1 MMKNLR
7 AFFSA
12 VILIVIAVPI
22 GMAQEKTGEL
32 PFRPNYDRE
41 IFKKSGTSIARPDL
55 LACRNEDAV
64 ITDGGDVDID
74 DFARTLHGV
83 WVNQNG
89 RSLHGVTI
97 ETDNA
102 FYVDMRGRTGVA
114 IMIDRNNLG
123 DFSLTKPYLTP
134 GNRLRKTSRPLTMTF
149 VNCTFQ
155 FLDRYVKVSD
165 EIPYE
170 VLASSTGI
178 RMSKN
183 MTLELA
189 WQRIVS
195 SGYFESFNMATK
207 SREAGAPRR
216 KVSMASLGDGQ
227 RMAVLPDGTRVDEKG
242 IVDGLVPGA
251 EYSLPMMVGGFFKIT
266 LTPKTEGRAYQSV
279 HMRFDA
285 EYRATG
291 VALKPGETLTG
302 VEQGVFAREGNA
314 YVSAKRL
321 GSASTKNAAV
331 DPNFEEISGDEWAT
345 DDCGDKNALIA
356 NTAATTRNGP
366 AEAVHNSLH
375 FERVVIG
382 TPGGTD
388 GVTSRAS
395 ASPSRKQH
403 RQHKR

>member
-1 MMKNLR
+1 MKNLR

-12 VILIVIAVPI
+12 VVLMVIAVPV
-22 GMAQEKTGEL
+22 GLAQEKTGEQ
-32 PFRPNYDRE
+32 PFRPKYDRE
-41 IFKKSGTSIARPDL
+41 IFKKSGTSIARGDL
-55 LACRNEDAV
+55 LACRNEDAT
-64 ITDGGDVDID
+64 ITQGGNVDID

-89 RSLHGVTI
+89 RSLHGVTV

-102 FYVDMRGRTGVA
+102 FYVDMRGKTGVA

-123 DFSLTKPYLTP
+123 DFSLTNPYLAP
-134 GNRLRKTSRPLTMTF
+134 GSKLRKAGRPLTMTF

-178 RMSKN
+178 RMTKG
-183 MTLELA
+183 MTLESA
-189 WQRIVS
+189 WKDLVG
-195 SGYFESFNMATK
+195 SGYFESFEMATK

-216 KVSMASLGDGQ
+216 KVTKASLGDGQ

-242 IVDGLVPGA
+242 IQDGLVPGA

-266 LTPKTEGRAYQSV
+266 LTPKTEGRQYQSV

-291 VALKPGETLTG
+291 VALKPGEILTG
-302 VEQGVFAREGNA
+302 VEQGVFSREGNA
-314 YVSAKRL
+314 YVSARRVEAN
-321 GSASTKNAAV
+321 G
-331 DPNFEEISGDEWAT
+331 PNSLIEEDSWST
-345 DDCGDKNALIA
+345 DDCGDKNALVT
-356 NTAATTRNGP
+356 NPEEAAVHS
-366 AEAVHNSLH
+366 AEGSHNSLH

-382 TPGGTD
+382 SPGGRSAPVAQK
-388 GVTSRAS
+388 GAS
-395 ASPSRKQH
+395 MSKKN
-403 RQHKR
+403 HK